1 MVRPAVVAAAVLLAT
16 DLQAA
21 DREHQQLL
29 ADLRMLQA
37 QTQQLQVAL
46 SALAEALTVV
56 TTRIGDQAD
65 TSRKAFADQ
74 KLLID
79 SLSGDVRVVR
89 EKLDENTVRVSSL
102 SQEVDAMRGSVHAVQ
117 LSTQQIVAA
126 QAAAAAA
133 AATEAGGPDGAQPA
147 APAVAAPGPTIPEP
161 ASTPTATELAVPSAP
176 APPPVAPLPAT
187 FGLSPQRMYDS
198 AYADF
203 ASGQWSLAILGFEQY
218 IKAFPR
224 TEQADD
230 AQLYIGESHYLD
242 GKFELAI
249 QAYDRVIADYPGGD
263 AAPMAYFKRGLPL
276 ARLGQADRARETWE
290 AVIAKYPDSD
300 ASRLAKQSLD
310 RLDRPNR
317 E

>member
-1 MVRPAVVAAAVLLAT
+1 VVLVAAALLAT
-16 DLQAA
+16 DAPAA

-46 SALAEALTVV
+46 NALTEALTLV
-56 TTRIGDQAD
+56 TGRLGEQSD

-79 SLSGDVRVVR
+79 TLSGDVRVVR

-102 SQEVDAMRGSVHAVQ
+102 SQEVDAMRASVNAVQ
-117 LSTQQIVAA
+117 LTALQIAA
-126 QAAAAAA
+126 SQAAAPSEPGEAADLDP
-133 AATEAGGPDGAQPA
+133 TQPSSPPPA
-147 APAVAAPGPTIPEP
+147 PAEPAVAAPAPTEP
-161 ASTPTATELAVPSAP
+161 APG
-176 APPPVAPLPAT
+176 PLPST

-242 GKFELAI
+242 GKFEEAI
-249 QAYDRVIADYPGGD
+249 RAYDRVIADYPTGD

-276 ARLGQADRARETWE
+276 ARLGDIDRARATWQ

-310 RLDRPNR
+310 RVDRPNR